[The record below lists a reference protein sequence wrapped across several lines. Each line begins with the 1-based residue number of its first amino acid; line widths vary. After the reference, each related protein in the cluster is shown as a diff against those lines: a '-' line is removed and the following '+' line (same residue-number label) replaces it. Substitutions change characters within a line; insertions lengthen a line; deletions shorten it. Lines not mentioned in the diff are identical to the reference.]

1 MGGNVIDVQKLLK
14 AAVEVET
21 VGFLWGQ
28 RYTFVPALCSKI
40 FGDGRALLALTTINS
55 RPRYY
60 VVRIDSR
67 WEIDEASAP
76 EGAES
81 VRDHLDEIYDA
92 LEEDFGRAVYEDDE
106 EVDEEPREWPAF
118 DDRSG
123 TTWWRERWPRLEGVK
138 FEPHP
143 FAQRVNILKA
153 SGAA

>member
-1 MGGNVIDVQKLLK
+1 MSRVQKLLK

-21 VGFLWGQ
+21 TGYLWTTKH
-28 RYTFVPALCSKI
+28 TFAPALCSKI

-67 WEIDEASAP
+67 WEMDEASAP

-81 VRDHLDEIYDA
+81 VRDHLDAIYDA
-92 LEEDFGRAVYEDDE
+92 IEEDFGRAVHEDDE
-106 EVDEEPREWPAF
+106 APREWPAF

-123 TTWWRERWPRLEGVK
+123 TAWWREKWPRLEGVEFK
-138 FEPHP
+138 PHP
-143 FAQRVNILKA
+143 FARRINILKA